1 MTIVIMDNFELGKGL
16 HLTHL
21 NIRSLTGGNK
31 LDMFKA
37 QLSDSGIDIFA
48 LSETWLSEA
57 IPNNI
62 IEVPSYTVSRLDR
75 SWHKTKEYS
84 APKRGGGLA
93 MYVKEGIQFSDTK
106 YEGMYVSCKDLE
118 MQWISVKVNH
128 IRPILVDN
136 VYRPPQGD
144 YKKCCNLITEP
155 LNRADLN
162 VTSEVY
168 ICGDFNIDYAKELTF
183 TMKALGLTQVI
194 NSPTRTHF
202 RNGMAKSSLLDM
214 IFTNSE
220 HVKAAKTL
228 DLNLSDH
235 LAILVTR
242 KKTWIK
248 PKKVSFRDRSY
259 KNYNKE
265 VFQDRLTETNWV
277 DFFRQNDPNILWESL
292 KNSIVTVADQ
302 ICPMRDFKVPEAR
315 EPWVTNEMLEA
326 IKDKDSLLKKSQAH

>member
-1 MTIVIMDNFELGKGL
+1 MAIVIMDNFELGKGL

-21 NIRSLTGGNK
+21 NIR
-31 LDMFKA
+31 MFKA
-37 QLSDSGIDIFA
+37 QLYDSGIDIFA
-48 LSETWLSEA
+48 PSETWISEA
-57 IPNNI
+57 IPNKI

-75 SWHKTKEYS
+75 SWYKTKEYS
-84 APKRGGGLA
+84 APKKGGGLA

-106 YEGMYVSCKDLE
+106 YEGMNVSCKDLE

-128 IRPILVDN
+128 IRPILVVN

-144 YKKCCNLITEP
+144 YKKCCNLITEAF
-155 LNRADLN
+155 NRADLN

-168 ICGDFNIDYAKELTF
+168 ICGDFNIDYADSKSPPAKELTF

-235 LAILVTR
+235 LAILVTC

-248 PKKVSFRDRSY
+248 LQR
-259 KNYNKE
+259 
-265 VFQDRLTETNWV
+265 
-277 DFFRQNDPNILWESL
+277 
-292 KNSIVTVADQ
+292 
-302 ICPMRDFKVPEAR
+302 
-315 EPWVTNEMLEA
+315 
-326 IKDKDSLLKKSQAH
+326 